1 MDNARAALKAAGYA
15 GERIVHINPSDFPA
29 VTQQGRVT
37 ADLMRRLGMNVE
49 LVESDWATIIAR
61 RANKGTPA
69 QGGWSLHNTNFPAA
83 NIANPAVSPIIRGHG
98 ERAWFGWPTDAASE
112 AAVERWIGAADA
124 ATQAE
129 AMAALQ
135 TAAWDSVPFAPT
147 GLFRLRTAF
156 RAELRGVL
164 QGPNPFLWN
173 LRRG

>member
-1 MDNARAALKAAGYA
+1 MDRARAALKAAGYA
-15 GERIVHINPSDFPA
+15 GEKIVHINPSDFPA

-37 ADLMRRLGMNVE
+37 ADLMRRLGVNIE

-61 RANKGTPA
+61 RANRGTPA
-69 QGGWSLHNTNFPAA
+69 QGGWNLHNTNFPAA

-112 AAVERWIGAADA
+112 AEVERWIGAADA
-124 ATQAE
+124 ETQAS

-135 TAAWDSVPFAPT
+135 AAAWESVPFAPT

-156 RAELRGVL
+156 RSDLTGVL